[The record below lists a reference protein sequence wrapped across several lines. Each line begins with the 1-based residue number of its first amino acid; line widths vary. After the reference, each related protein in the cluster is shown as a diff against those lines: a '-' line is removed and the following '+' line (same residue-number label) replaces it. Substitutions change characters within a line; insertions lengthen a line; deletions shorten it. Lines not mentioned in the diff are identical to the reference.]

1 MIRATGGNARP
12 GRDERPRRRRRSA
25 RPRVIRMEEILWEED
40 MQGEQGAADLTASAE
55 TEARLLLTA
64 AFETA
69 PVTPGL
75 TADLVAAASPHGPA
89 SPANDVVGRVRKR
102 AARERRRRVL
112 VPAGATALAA
122 AVAGG
127 VTAGV
132 VTAGGGTASASA
144 LQAVT
149 AALVKTSAQS
159 FTFTASASRHPVD
172 SRGSVTGEFDPVRGI
187 GKEQVRSRGGQWQ
200 VRLMGGRAYST
211 TATFPDN
218 LTHGKPWVETPWNQ
232 HFTGIAN
239 FPARLRVT
247 EFFADVPNNPADLLA
262 LVKSATAVHV
272 AGPASGPGWTGT
284 KYSFT
289 LSERDPNEAPE
300 QANGTL
306 SVDSAGRVRQLA
318 ISGTELAFGPKGKET
333 LHFTQ
338 TQTFGG
344 FGIPVRVTAPPASQV
359 AKPKNAFLLVEPD
372 QPPALTGVGAE
383 P

>member
-1 MIRATGGNARP
+1 MTRATGDNARP
-12 GRDERPRRRRRSA
+12 GRDERLRRRRGPA
-25 RPRVIRMEEILWEED
+25 RPWAIRKEEILREED
-40 MQGEQGAADLTASAE
+40 MQGEPGAADLTASAE
-55 TEARLLLTA
+55 TEARLLLAA

-75 TADLVAAASPHGPA
+75 AADLVAAASPHGSA
-89 SPANDVVGRVRKR
+89 SPANDVAGRVRER

-112 VPAGATALAA
+112 VPAGAVALAA

-132 VTAGGGTASASA
+132 ITDDGGAASPSA
-144 LQAVT
+144 LTALT

-172 SRGSVTGEFDPVRGI
+172 SQGSVTGEFDPVNGI

-200 VRLMGGRAYST
+200 IRFVGGHAYST

-232 HFTGIAN
+232 HIPG
-239 FPARLRVT
+239 FPPRLRVT
-247 EFFADVPNNPADLLA
+247 EFIADVPNNPADLLA

-289 LSERDPNEAPE
+289 LTERDPNEAPE
-300 QANGTL
+300 QASGTL

-318 ISGTELAFGPKGKET
+318 ISGTELVFVGPKARKET

-344 FGIPVRVTAPPASQV
+344 FGTPVQVTAPPASQV
-359 AKPKNAFLLVEPD
+359 AKPKNTSLDVEPD
-372 QPPALTGVGAE
+372 QPPFLGRWVG
-383 P
+383 

>member
-1 MIRATGGNARP
+1 
-12 GRDERPRRRRRSA
+12 
-25 RPRVIRMEEILWEED
+25 VIGKEEIFWEED
-40 MQGEQGAADLTASAE
+40 MQAERGAADLTADAE
-55 TEARLLLTA
+55 TEARLLLTT

-69 PVTPGL
+69 PVAPGL
-75 TADLVAAASPHGPA
+75 AADLAAAASPPGPT
-89 SPANDVVGRVRKR
+89 SPANDAVGWVRKR

-132 VTAGGGTASASA
+132 VTAGGGPASPSA

-172 SRGSVTGEFDPVRGI
+172 SQGSVTGAFDPVSGTAT
-187 GKEQVRSRGGQWQ
+187 EQVRSDGGKWQ
-200 VRLMGGRAYST
+200 IRFVGGHAYST

-218 LTHGKPWVETPWNQ
+218 LTHGKPWVETLWNQ
-232 HFTGIAN
+232 HFADTAG

-247 EFFADVPNNPADLLA
+247 EFLADVPNNPADLLA

-272 AGPASGPGWTGT
+272 AGSASGPGWTGT

-300 QANGTL
+300 QASGTL

-318 ISGTELAFGPKGKET
+318 ISGTELAFVGPKAKKET

-344 FGIPVRVTAPPASQV
+344 FGTPVRVTAPPASQV
-359 AKPKNAFLLVEPD
+359 AKPKNTYLDIQPD
-372 QPPALTGVGAE
+372 QRPFLTVVT
-383 P
+383 PR

>member
-1 MIRATGGNARP
+1 
-12 GRDERPRRRRRSA
+12 
-25 RPRVIRMEEILWEED
+25 
-40 MQGEQGAADLTASAE
+40 MQGERGAADLTAGAE
-55 TEARLLLTA
+55 TEARLLLAA

-75 TADLVAAASPHGPA
+75 AADLAAAASPHGSA
-89 SPANDVVGRVRKR
+89 SPANDVVGPVRKR

-112 VPAGATALAA
+112 VPAGAVALAA

-132 VTAGGGTASASA
+132 ITDGGGAASSSA
-144 LQAVT
+144 LTAMT
-149 AALVKTSAQS
+149 AAVVKTSAQS

-172 SRGSVTGEFDPVRGI
+172 SQGSVTGEFDPVSGT
-187 GKEQVRSRGGQWQ
+187 GQEQVRSRGGQWQ
-200 VRLMGGRAYST
+200 IRFVGGHAYST

-232 HFTGIAN
+232 HVPG
-239 FPARLRVT
+239 FPPRLRVT
-247 EFFADVPNNPADLLA
+247 QFVADVPNNPADLLK

-272 AGPASGPGWTGT
+272 AGPASGSGWTGT

-289 LSERDPNEAPE
+289 LTERDPNEIPE
-300 QANGTL
+300 KASGTL
-306 SVDSAGRVRQLA
+306 SVDSAGRVRQLV
-318 ISGTELAFGPKGKET
+318 ISGSELAFVGPKAKKET
-333 LHFTQ
+333 LHFAQ

-359 AKPKNAFLLVEPD
+359 AKPKNTFLDVEPD
-372 QPPALTGVGAE
+372 QPPFLAYWVK